1 MPLVGGGIGYVTNRL
16 AVAMIFR
23 PVEARRI
30 LGLRIQGLVPRRKPD
45 LARSIGRV
53 VGAHL
58 LNHEDIVR
66 AMGTLDV
73 EGLIE
78 RAIERG
84 LEPKIAELR
93 RIPLLGN
100 FLTDER
106 VGDIRRSLSRRLASD
121 SDSLVEEFERAIEE
135 GLDVQE
141 IVTRK
146 VEEFPVEK
154 LEALILEVASK
165 ELRAIELWGGVW
177 GALIGLG
184 QAALLAL
191 V

>member
-23 PVEARRI
+23 PVKPRRI
-30 LGLRIQGLVPRRKPD
+30 LGLTIQGLVPRRKPD

-58 LNHEDIVR
+58 LNHEDVVS
-66 AMGTLDV
+66 AMAGLDV

-106 VGDIRRSLSRRLASD
+106 VGDIRRSLTRRLVSD

-154 LEALILEVASK
+154 LEQLILEVASK
-165 ELRAIELWGGVW
+165 ELRAIELLGGML

-184 QAALLAL
+184 QAAVLAF

>member
-1 MPLVGGGIGYVTNRL
+1 MPLVGGGIGYITNRL

-23 PVEARRI
+23 PVEPRRI
-30 LGLRIQGLVPRRKPD
+30 LGLRIHGLVPRRKSD

-58 LNHEDIVR
+58 VNHEDIVR
-66 AMGTLDV
+66 AMGKLDV
-73 EGLIE
+73 EALIE

-106 VGDIRRSLSRRLASD
+106 VGDIRRSLTRGLAAD
-121 SDSLVEEFERAIEE
+121 SDGLVEEFERAIED
-135 GLDVQE
+135 GLDVQD

-146 VEEFPVEK
+146 VEEFPVQK
-154 LEALILEVASK
+154 LEELILEVASK
-165 ELRAIELWGGVW
+165 ELRAIELLGGLL
-177 GALIGLG
+177 GTLIGLG
-184 QAALLAL
+184 QAALLAF